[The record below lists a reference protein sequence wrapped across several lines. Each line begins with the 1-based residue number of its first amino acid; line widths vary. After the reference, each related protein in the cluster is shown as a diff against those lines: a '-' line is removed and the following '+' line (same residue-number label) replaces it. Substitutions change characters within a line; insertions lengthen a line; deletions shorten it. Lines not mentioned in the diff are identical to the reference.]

1 MNFRGRSANREDPE
15 MNMVPMIDVMMFLL
29 IFFVLISLNVIPAF
43 GLKTV
48 LPDSSTAK
56 AASSDQPPVVVSLAA
71 DGSVALDG
79 QKMPVADLGAA
90 AKQAHEKDAR
100 NRPHRHDCSCSQEF
114 DVFVLT
120 AAPGRDSAPT
130 AYSGTEDAGT
140 STSRLPFDCIADT
153 MPARS
158 ICSISRAARL

>member
-1 MNFRGRSANREDPE
+1 MLHFEETPPRKARIEII
-15 MNMVPMIDVMMFLL
+15 PMIDVMMFLL

-90 AKQAHEKDAR
+90 AKQAHQKDAR
-100 NRPHRHDCSCSQEF
+100 KR
-114 DVFVLT
+114 FVVSADHTVQWQAVVSVMDALR
-120 AAPGRDSAPT
+120 AQGIDSVTFAT
-130 AYSGTEDAGT
+130 K
-140 STSRLPFDCIADT
+140 RVQ
-153 MPARS
+153 
-158 ICSISRAARL
+158 

>member
-1 MNFRGRSANREDPE
+1 MLHFEETPPRKARIEII
-15 MNMVPMIDVMMFLL
+15 PMIDVMMFLL

-100 NRPHRHDCSCSQEF
+100 KR
-114 DVFVLT
+114 FVVSADHTVQWQAVVSVMDALR
-120 AAPGRDSAPT
+120 AQGIDSVTFAT
-130 AYSGTEDAGT
+130 K
-140 STSRLPFDCIADT
+140 RVQ
-153 MPARS
+153 
-158 ICSISRAARL
+158 

>member
-1 MNFRGRSANREDPE
+1 MLHFEETPPRKARIEII
-15 MNMVPMIDVMMFLL
+15 PMIDVMMFLL

-79 QKMPVADLGAA
+79 QKMPIADLGAA
-90 AKQAHEKDAR
+90 AKQAHQKDAR
-100 NRPHRHDCSCSQEF
+100 KR
-114 DVFVLT
+114 FVVSADHTVQWQAVVSVMDALR
-120 AAPGRDSAPT
+120 AQGIDSVTFAT
-130 AYSGTEDAGT
+130 K
-140 STSRLPFDCIADT
+140 RVQ
-153 MPARS
+153 
-158 ICSISRAARL
+158 

>member
-1 MNFRGRSANREDPE
+1 MLHFEETPPRKARIEII
-15 MNMVPMIDVMMFLL
+15 PMIDVMMFLL

-100 NRPHRHDCSCSQEF
+100 KRFVVSADHGCDPTWPGSDHTREHVPVLFGGPACPRDIDLGVRGSFADVGQTLARHLGVPDLPHGQ
-114 DVFVLT
+114 
-120 AAPGRDSAPT
+120 AAW
-130 AYSGTEDAGT
+130 
-140 STSRLPFDCIADT
+140 
-153 MPARS
+153 
-158 ICSISRAARL
+158 